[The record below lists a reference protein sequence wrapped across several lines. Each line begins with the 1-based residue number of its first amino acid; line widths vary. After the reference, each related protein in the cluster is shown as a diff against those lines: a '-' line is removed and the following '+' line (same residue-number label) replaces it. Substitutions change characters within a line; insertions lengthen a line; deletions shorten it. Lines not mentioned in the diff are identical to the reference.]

1 MTPKLHK
8 YVQRSLFYI
17 TNGRYF
23 EYITRAYKSRIL
35 LPANMVQKK
44 TKKFVKDKY
53 FSNLAE
59 I

>member
-17 TNGRYF
+17 TNKRYF
-23 EYITRAYKSRIL
+23 EYITRTYKSMIL
-35 LPANMVQKK
+35 LWANMAQKK

>member
-1 MTPKLHK
+1 MEPKLHK

-17 TNGRYF
+17 ANNRFFAYVKATLLRYLF
-23 EYITRAYKSRIL
+23 KWADKT
-35 LPANMVQKK
+35 QKK